1 MFLLFHYC
9 WRALSFIASSVS
21 SGASLCLWNDST
33 GTFLVVD
40 TGLTNLIILV
50 TVSFR
55 FFLLASLQYL
65 FRRLGLGLDRLFPA
79 ASFT

>member
-1 MFLLFHYC
+1 MFLLFYYC

-33 GTFLVVD
+33 GIFLVVD
-40 TGLTNLIILV
+40 TGLTYLIILV

-55 FFLLASLQYL
+55 FFLLAHQYL